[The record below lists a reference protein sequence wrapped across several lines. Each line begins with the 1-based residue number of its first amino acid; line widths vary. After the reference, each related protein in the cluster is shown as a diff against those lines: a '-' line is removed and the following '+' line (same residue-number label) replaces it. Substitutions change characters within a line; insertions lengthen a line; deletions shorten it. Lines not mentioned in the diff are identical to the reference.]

1 MARNPE
7 DRRIKYTK
15 MVIRDS
21 FIRLLEIK
29 PIESITIKAICD
41 DADINRTTFYMHY
54 TDQYAL
60 LHSIKQDLYDNIRTY
75 LSQLGQDPADPNALR
90 QAERIFDYLKENA
103 RVTQLLLSERGDF
116 MFQKQVMQLVYDL
129 IMNQLRIAKSISTQD
144 AEYVYEYAITGCVGI
159 VQKWLNEDMQKS
171 TKAMAKIVVN
181 MTLGLFG
188 SLQKDT
194 FSAD

>member
-1 MARNPE
+1 MVRKQE

-21 FIRLLEIK
+21 FIALLENK
-29 PIESITIKAICD
+29 PIENITIKAICEE
-41 DADINRTTFYMHY
+41 ADINRTTFYMHY

-60 LHSIKQDLYDNIRTY
+60 LQSIKQDLYNNIQTY

-90 QAERIFDYLKENA
+90 QAEKIFDYLKENA
-103 RVTQLLLSERGDF
+103 RVTKLLLSERGDF

-171 TKAMAKIVVN
+171 TKTMAKMVVN

-188 SLQKDT
+188 SLQKET
-194 FSAD
+194 FIEE

>member
-1 MARNPE
+1 MARKQE

-21 FIRLLEIK
+21 FITLLESK
-29 PIESITIKAICD
+29 PIESITIKAICEE
-41 DADINRTTFYMHY
+41 ADINRTTFYMHY

-60 LHSIKQDLYDNIRTY
+60 LQSIKQDLYNNIQTY
-75 LSQLGQDPADPNALR
+75 LSQLGQGPSDPNALR
-90 QAERIFDYLKENA
+90 QAEKIFDYLKENA
-103 RVTQLLLSERGDF
+103 RFTKLLLSERGDF

-129 IMNQLRIAKSISTQD
+129 ITNQLRISKSISTQD

-159 VQKWLNEDMQKS
+159 VQKWLNEDMQKP
-171 TKAMAKIVVN
+171 TKAMAKMVVN

-188 SLQKDT
+188 SLQKET
-194 FSAD
+194 FSID